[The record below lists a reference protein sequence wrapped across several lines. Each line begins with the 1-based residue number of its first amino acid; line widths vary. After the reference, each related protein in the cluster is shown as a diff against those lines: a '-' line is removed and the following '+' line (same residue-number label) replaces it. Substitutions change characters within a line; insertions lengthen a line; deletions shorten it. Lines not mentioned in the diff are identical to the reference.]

1 MTLFIRSLHFGG
13 LLADQVAVDADAV
26 DDEQSDILPA
36 DAFAVGLEKP
46 PGDQRDAAGDEDH
59 ERPAG
64 PAPPQVQRDDQRRQ
78 RRRASAIILQR
89 VEKRIAHDKAPIKAN
104 SPAAL
109 NAGQAMWRPFVYTAL
124 NTPVA
129 SQAAPMTASS
139 PFGVPGQVTV
149 AAEMSINT
157 AVACR
162 SEEHTSELQSL
173 MRISYAVF
181 CLQKKSNKT
190 N

>member
-1 MTLFIRSLHFGG
+1 MRI
-13 LLADQVAVDADAV
+13 
-26 DDEQSDILPA
+26 SDWSSDVCSSDLILPA

-109 NAGQAMWRPFVYTAL
+109 NAGQAMGDRKSVVEGKRVSVRVDL
-124 NTPVA
+124 
-129 SQAAPMTASS
+129 
-139 PFGVPGQVTV
+139 GGR
-149 AAEMSINT
+149 SI
-157 AVACR
+157 
-162 SEEHTSELQSL
+162 
-173 MRISYAVF
+173 I
-181 CLQKKSNKT
+181 QKKKKKKNK
-190 N
+190 

>member
-139 PFGVPGQVTV
+139 PFGV
-149 AAEMSINT
+149 
-157 AVACR
+157 R

-181 CLQKKSNKT
+181 CLKKKNNNTT
-190 N
+190 NTTKYKI

>member
-1 MTLFIRSLHFGG
+1 MRI
-13 LLADQVAVDADAV
+13 
-26 DDEQSDILPA
+26 SDWSSDVCSSDL
-36 DAFAVGLEKP
+36 
-46 PGDQRDAAGDEDH
+46 RDAAGDEDH

-124 NTPVA
+124 NTDRKSTRLNS
-129 SQAAPMTASS
+129 SQ
-139 PFGVPGQVTV
+139 
-149 AAEMSINT
+149 
-157 AVACR
+157 
-162 SEEHTSELQSL
+162 
-173 MRISYAVF
+173 
-181 CLQKKSNKT
+181 
-190 N
+190 

>member
-1 MTLFIRSLHFGG
+1 MRI
-13 LLADQVAVDADAV
+13 
-26 DDEQSDILPA
+26 SDWSSDVCSSDLILPA

-124 NTPVA
+124 NNPVA
-129 SQAAPMTASS
+129 SQELGKAS
-139 PFGVPGQVTV
+139 GRG
-149 AAEMSINT
+149 
-157 AVACR
+157 R
-162 SEEHTSELQSL
+162 GGK
-173 MRISYAVF
+173 YG
-181 CLQKKSNKT
+181 
-190 N
+190 